1 VDYPLILTLERDF
14 WKDHRRKILF
24 SWKMK
29 YVFLVGDG
37 MGDYSYDELDGKTVL
52 EYARTP
58 HLDRLAREGLLG
70 LVETIPPKFPP
81 GSDVGNLSL
90 LGYDPR
96 KYYTGRAPLEAAS
109 RGITLGERDLALR
122 CNLVTLSEDYRV
134 MRDYSAG
141 HIATAEAQRLVARL
155 ARELGE
161 KNLEFY
167 AGVSYRHLLIWRD
180 APVELEGLK
189 LTPPHEIPDAP
200 IEKYLPHG
208 PGSALLRD
216 LIRRSWDVLAGHQAN
231 SIWLWGAGRTPQMP
245 TLKERFGLEGAVI
258 SAVDLIKG
266 LGVYAGLQVL
276 DVPGATGYLD
286 TNYSGKVQAALDA
299 LAEANFVY
307 LHVEAPDECGHQGR
321 LDLKIRAI
329 EDFDARVVGPL
340 SAGLA
345 RAYSD
350 FVLVVTT
357 DHYTPVRD
365 RVHVA
370 APVPFAVLRGPAE
383 ASGTSPPAPPLKG
396 EGSSPSL

>member
-1 VDYPLILTLERDF
+1 ME
-14 WKDHRRKILF
+14 KQ
-24 SWKMK
+24 K
-29 YVFLVGDG
+29 YVLLVGDG
-37 MGDYSYDELDGKTVL
+37 MGDYTYKELDGKTVL

-70 LVETIPPKFPP
+70 LVETIPKDFPP

-90 LGYDPR
+90 MGYDPR
-96 KYYTGRAPLEAAS
+96 LYYTGRAPLEAAS
-109 RGITLGERDLALR
+109 MGIALGERDLAIR
-122 CNLVTLSEDYRV
+122 CNLVTLSEDYKI
-134 MRDYSAG
+134 MKDYSAG
-141 HIATAEAQRLVARL
+141 HIATAEARRLIARL

-161 KNLEFY
+161 KDLEFY
-167 AGVSYRHLLIWRD
+167 AGVSYRHLLVWRD
-180 APVELEGLK
+180 APVNPNDLQ

-200 IEKYLPHG
+200 IERYLPQG

-216 LIRRSWDVLAGHQAN
+216 LIRRSWEVLTGHAAN

-245 TLKERFGLEGAVI
+245 TLTKRFGLEGAVI

-266 LGVYAGLQVL
+266 LGVYAGLTVI

-286 TNYSGKVQAALDA
+286 TNYAGKVQAALDA
-299 LAEANFVY
+299 LAETDFVY

-329 EDFDARVVGPL
+329 EDFDAKVVGPM
-340 SAGLA
+340 SAELA
-345 RAYSD
+345 HAYKD

-370 APVPFAVLRGPAE
+370 APVPFVVLACRGAAVLQLTKAHAKETRGFHERAAQGGKSVQGHELLPWV
-383 ASGTSPPAPPLKG
+383 L
-396 EGSSPSL
+396 SL